1 MTKIKSNILSVSL
14 IIGGLLFLQYLFID
28 NSKFVFFQIG
38 LVFILIL
45 IVFSIYTKSS
55 LHLFIIILAILP
67 FMYINKGFSRS
78 YSSIILQDIPLFFL
92 MLFALFSWIKNAKNY
107 IIKIDFLFLPIVFYL
122 IFSVWLA
129 IYGTLQGNHRS
140 IILVELYQAFYLI
153 LVFPVYSL
161 IKSRKEYLVIFGIL
175 TLVFAMVSIEYI
187 ILNHSSTM
195 RVTTYH
201 NHIFPIFVSIF
212 FASLFFLKN
221 NYLKLFALL
230 LLLLFWYGS
239 FATGTRT
246 LLVVNLFSMIVV
258 YLFYLISR
266 GRKIRYILIVL
277 AVGILLLMPSIY
289 SMVKSN
295 TELKR
300 TTGEER
306 LESISNPLAEVSL
319 LMRVEA
325 VYHMSKQIAK
335 KPILGYG
342 FGHMLQMEYLLQ
354 TAFIFPD
361 NNYLYYWLKG
371 GIFYLLI
378 VIWMFYRLL
387 SVIYRLFVSS
397 NSANNKVLMS
407 GLFAGISGLLIFALL
422 NANLVKLRLNFV
434 YVIIFAFV
442 NYEYHKFRKK
452 TKE

>member
-1 MTKIKSNILSVSL
+1 
-14 IIGGLLFLQYLFID
+14 
-28 NSKFVFFQIG
+28 
-38 LVFILIL
+38 
-45 IVFSIYTKSS
+45 
-55 LHLFIIILAILP
+55 
-67 FMYINKGFSRS
+67 
-78 YSSIILQDIPLFFL
+78 
-92 MLFALFSWIKNAKNY
+92 
-107 IIKIDFLFLPIVFYL
+107 
-122 IFSVWLA
+122 
-129 IYGTLQGNHRS
+129 
-140 IILVELYQAFYLI
+140 
-153 LVFPVYSL
+153 
-161 IKSRKEYLVIFGIL
+161 
-175 TLVFAMVSIEYI
+175 
-187 ILNHSSTM
+187 
-195 RVTTYH
+195 
-201 NHIFPIFVSIF
+201 
-212 FASLFFLKN
+212 
-221 NYLKLFALL
+221 
-230 LLLLFWYGS
+230 
-239 FATGTRT
+239 
-246 LLVVNLFSMIVV
+246 
-258 YLFYLISR
+258 
-266 GRKIRYILIVL
+266 VL